1 MNSEN
6 MQYFVPEKSNLGHC
20 KGYIPV
26 GEAVCCSTELL
37 SQKLTRSDEL
47 YTPGITLRKR
57 WSEAF
62 DVRDIWRVE
71 RIAAT
76 VTSDGLLKSR
86 RIDDLMDARSRMFQA
101 LCLPIAIITLLH
113 TSHLNIRIFLLSGYF
128 SRLQKTISRNYNILQ
143 FYWIILQSSTFL
155 FYRNSYIGYI
165 CVFET
170 CMYLTKQERLTNLTR
185 YLIIEIFNVIIKMN
199 NLS

>member
-1 MNSEN
+1 MHLNYNQTYQVWSTISRSFFRSGRMLWIAKICSILFPKRVIWATVRVTFQWVRPCVVRPN
-6 MQYFVPEKSNLGHC
+6 FCRKNWLVRTS
-20 KGYIPV
+20 YI
-26 GEAVCCSTELL
+26 L
-37 SQKLTRSDEL
+37 R
-47 YTPGITLRKR
+47 GITLRKR

-113 TSHLNIRIFLLSGYF
+113 TSHLNIFIIRIFF
-128 SRLQKTISRNYNILQ
+128 TITENNI
-143 FYWIILQSSTFL
+143 T
-155 FYRNSYIGYI
+155 
-165 CVFET
+165 
-170 CMYLTKQERLTNLTR
+170 
-185 YLIIEIFNVIIKMN
+185 
-199 NLS
+199 